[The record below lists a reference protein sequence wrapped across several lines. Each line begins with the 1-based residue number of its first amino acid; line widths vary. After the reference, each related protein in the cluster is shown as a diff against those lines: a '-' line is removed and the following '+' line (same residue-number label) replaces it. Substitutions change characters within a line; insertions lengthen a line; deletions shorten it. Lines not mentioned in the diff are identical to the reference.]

1 MIRLARPL
9 RIAASAVVLALIL
22 GAPASVPAS
31 AHARAEFPVQSMGD
45 RGADVTALQHLLRF
59 RGHSIEVTGTFK
71 PETQSAVSSFQVQSG
86 LGDSG
91 IANVATWEALVPNL
105 VQGEDN
111 EAVIALKKQL
121 NAKRKA
127 GLTDNSTFNG
137 ATRDVVRAFQNHI
150 GLNNTGEVDRATWRN
165 LIWHFMRPDFSRP
178 SLCNYNGGHSNGDW
192 GTAATIA
199 HLNDAA
205 DLFRSRAGGKVAI
218 GDLSFE
224 HGGEISLHNTH
235 EHGLDIDIA
244 LIRQD
249 GRQCSNPGISYTS
262 GQYDRAD
269 TRQLLQSIHDELGP
283 HLKLIY
289 FNDPQMIAEG
299 LSRKFPHH
307 NDHIHVRLCEPGH
320 ALDRYV
326 C

>member
-1 MIRLARPL
+1 MTKLARPL
-9 RIAASAVVLALIL
+9 RIAAAAVAFALIL
-22 GAPASVPAS
+22 GAPARAPAS
-31 AHARAEFPVQSMGD
+31 AHPRAEFPVQSMGD
-45 RGADVTALQHLLRF
+45 RGPDVTALQHLLRF
-59 RGHSIEVTGTFK
+59 RGHNVEVTGSFN
-71 PETQSAVSSFQVQSG
+71 PETQSAVSGFQDEVG

-91 IANVATWEALVPNL
+91 VANVATWEALVPNL
-105 VQGEDN
+105 AEGDDN

-121 NAKRKA
+121 NAKRKS
-127 GLTDNSTFNG
+127 GLTDTSAFNA
-137 ATRDVVRAFQNHI
+137 ATRDAVRAFQKHI
-150 GLNNTGEVDRATWRN
+150 GLSRTGDADRTTWRN

-178 SLCNYNGGHSNGDW
+178 SLCNYNGGHTNGDW

-199 HLNDAA
+199 HLHDAA
-205 DLFRSRAGGKVAI
+205 DLFRTRAGGKVAI

-262 GQYDRAD
+262 GQYDRPD
-269 TRQLLQSIHDELGP
+269 TRQLLQAIHDELGS

-299 LSRKFPHH
+299 LSRKFANH
-307 NDHIHVRLCEPGH
+307 NDHIHVRLCEP
-320 ALDRYV
+320 
-326 C
+326 